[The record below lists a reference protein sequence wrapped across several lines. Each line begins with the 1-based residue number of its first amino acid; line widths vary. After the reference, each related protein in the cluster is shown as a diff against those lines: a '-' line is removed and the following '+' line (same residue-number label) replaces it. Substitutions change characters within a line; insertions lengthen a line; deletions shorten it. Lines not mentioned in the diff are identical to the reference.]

1 MKKILLFALVLLLSI
16 SFAAGC
22 QSNKAATTSAATDD
36 LPKDANG
43 NKIMTMKVFTN
54 DASAPTRV
62 TNFEGAA
69 EKLNAEL
76 EKEKADYRVKIE
88 PIVKPMSGEEFDKNF
103 IFASQSNN
111 AADIYTTSYASVGW
125 MAEGNYIL
133 PLDDVKKEKVF
144 ENIMDGYWQPVTWDG
159 KVFGVIQDTEAR
171 AVYFNKEILRKMGW
185 SEEDIN
191 QLPKKAETGDFTLKD
206 MTDIALE
213 AQKKGLVKN
222 GYEFDRGPNDVPMNF
237 YNFGAELYDWK
248 NKKFILDKE
257 KVLKTFEWIKE
268 SKDSGVVPAAN
279 MTTDKAE
286 KLARMLNQETL
297 FAQGGI
303 WDEAKFRNQGWHK
316 ELGNVTTDWI
326 KQNVGIMN
334 LPTIKKGKKPIT
346 VSNPYIY
353 VVSKNTKYPDIA
365 KRLLVH
371 ASAPELQAKHAVETS
386 HIPFTKE
393 GQENEQVKA
402 NEWINS
408 VKYLTN
414 YSHFAGN
421 HPDQTK
427 YSKILIDATTYVMS
441 GEMTPEKAVSY
452 IEEQM
457 ALNLKANSVI
467 K

>member
-1 MKKILLFALVLLLSI
+1 MKKLLLLAIALLLTISI
-16 SFAAGC
+16 ASGC
-22 QSNKAATTSAATDD
+22 QSNKGETTSASADG

-62 TNFEGAA
+62 TNFESAA
-69 EKLNAEL
+69 EKLNEEL

-88 PIVKPMSGEEFDKNF
+88 PIVKPMSAEDFDKNF

-125 MAEGNYIL
+125 MAEGDYIL
-133 PLDDVKKEKVF
+133 PLDSVKKEKVF

-159 KVFGVIQDTEAR
+159 KAYGVIQDTEAR
-171 AVYFNKEILRKMGW
+171 VVYFNKEILRKMGW

-191 QLPKKAETGDFTLKD
+191 QLPKKAEAGEFTLND
-206 MTDIALE
+206 MTDTA
-213 AQKKGLVKN
+213 ADARKQGFVKN

-248 NKKFILDKE
+248 NKKFVLDKE
-257 KVLKTFEWIKE
+257 KALKTFEWVKE
-268 SKDSGVVPAAN
+268 SRESGVVPAQN

-303 WDEAKFRNQGWHK
+303 WDEAKFRTQGWHK

-326 KQNVGIMN
+326 KQNVGVMN
-334 LPTIKKGKKPIT
+334 LPVVKKGQKPIT
-346 VSNPYIY
+346 VSNPYVY
-353 VVSKNTKYPDIA
+353 VVSKNSKNPDIA
-365 KRLLVH
+365 KRLLAHV
-371 ASAPELQAKHAVETS
+371 SAPELQAKHAVETS

-393 GQENEQVKA
+393 GQEHEQVKA

-408 VKYLTN
+408 VNYLTN
-414 YSHFAGN
+414 YSKFTGN

-427 YSKILIDATTYVMS
+427 YSKILIDATSYVMS
-441 GEMTPEKAVSY
+441 GEMTPEKAVGY